1 MKKVYISGPIT
12 GHSDY
17 MSHFGAATDSLRE
30 QGYIVYN
37 PAAVNSM
44 MPEESDYEEYMAI
57 AMTML
62 SFCDTIYMLRGWQES
77 RGANRE
83 YGYALAKHL
92 NIRFEEG

>member
-12 GHSDY
+12 GHDDY
-17 MSHFGAATDSLRE
+17 MRRFGAATDLLRE

-44 MPEESDYEEYMAI
+44 MPAEATYEEYMAI

-62 SFCDTIYMLRGWQES
+62 SFCDTVYMLQGWRES
-77 RGANRE
+77 TGANRE
-83 YGYALAKHL
+83 YGYAIAKHL

>member
-12 GHSDY
+12 GHDDY
-17 MSHFGAATDSLRE
+17 MCRFGTVTDLLRE

-44 MPEESDYEEYMAI
+44 MPEEATYEEYMAI

-62 SFCDTIYMLRGWQES
+62 SFCDTVYMLRGWEDS
-77 RGANRE
+77 KGANRE
-83 YGYALAKHL
+83 YGYATAKHL
-92 NIRFEEG
+92 HIKFEQ

>member
-1 MKKVYISGPIT
+1 MKKVYISGLIT
-12 GHSDY
+12 GHEDY
-17 MSHFGAATDSLRE
+17 MRRFSAAADLLRE

-44 MPEESDYEEYMAI
+44 MPEEATYEEYMAI

-62 SFCDTIYMLRGWQES
+62 SFCDTVYMLRGWEDS
-77 RGANRE
+77 TGANRE

>member
-12 GHSDY
+12 GHENY
-17 MSHFGAATDSLRE
+17 MRYFGAATDLLRE

-44 MPEESDYEEYMAI
+44 MPEEAAYEEYMAI

-62 SFCDTIYMLRGWQES
+62 SFCDEIYMLRGWEDS
-77 RGANRE
+77 KGANCE
-83 YGYALAKHL
+83 YGYALAEHL

>member
-12 GHSDY
+12 GHEDY
-17 MSHFGAATDSLRE
+17 MHHFSAATDRLSKA
-30 QGYIVYN
+30 GYIVYN
-37 PAAVNSM
+37 PAAANSM
-44 MPEESDYEEYMAI
+44 MPPETDYEEYMAI

-62 SFCDTIYMLRGWQES
+62 SFCDTIYMLQGWQES
-77 RGANRE
+77 KGANRE

>member
-12 GHSDY
+12 GHDDY
-17 MSHFGAATDSLRE
+17 MHRFRAAEDLLRE

-44 MPEESDYEEYMAI
+44 MPPEADYEEYMSI

-62 SFCDTIYMLRGWQES
+62 SFCDTAYMLRGWEDGK
-77 RGANRE
+77 GANRE
-83 YGYALAKHL
+83 YGYAVAKHL

>member
-1 MKKVYISGPIT
+1 MKKIYISGPIT
-12 GHSDY
+12 GHEDY
-17 MSHFGAATDSLRE
+17 MQRFSAATELLRE

-44 MPEESDYEEYMAI
+44 MPPETDYEEYMAI

-62 SFCDTIYMLRGWQES
+62 SFCDAIYMLSGWQES
-77 RGANRE
+77 KGANRE

-92 NIRFEEG
+92 DVRFEEG

>member
-1 MKKVYISGPIT
+1 MKKVYISGPTT
-12 GHSDY
+12 GHEDY
-17 MSHFGAATDSLRE
+17 MCNFSAATDLLRE

-44 MPEESDYEEYMAI
+44 MPEESNYEEYMAI

-62 SFCDTIYMLRGWQES
+62 SFCDTIYMLSGWRES
-77 RGANRE
+77 TGANRE

-92 NIRFEEG
+92 NIRFEED